1 MSSNDPRGE
10 DPIHEQSYSDAERR
24 AAFALELESLPASE
38 LSPLATYARHHRRL
52 WMVAIPGFGLL
63 LLQ

>member
-10 DPIHEQSYSDAERR
+10 DPIQPEDHR
-24 AAFALELESLPASE
+24 AAFALDIESLPAAD
-38 LSPLATYARHHRRL
+38 LPPLLTYARHHRRL

-63 LLQ
+63 LLP

>member
-10 DPIHEQSYSDAERR
+10 DPIQDPSDAERH
-24 AAFALELESLPASE
+24 AAFALDIESLPAAD
-38 LSPLATYARHHRRL
+38 LPPLVTYARHRRRL

-63 LLQ
+63 LLP

>member
-10 DPIHEQSYSDAERR
+10 DPIHEPSNTERR

-38 LSPLATYARHHRRL
+38 ISPLVTYARHRRRL
-52 WMVAIPGFGLL
+52 WMVAIPGLGLL
-63 LLQ
+63 YLP

>member
-10 DPIHEQSYSDAERR
+10 DPIQDQSVTERR
-24 AAFALELESLPASE
+24 AAFALDIESLPAAD
-38 LSPLATYARHHRRL
+38 LPPLVTYAHHRRRL

-63 LLQ
+63 LLP